1 MDTTITMNPVSQP
14 PCTFRLSPSD
24 FAFLWEECKRCFYL
38 KVVKGFRRPSSP
50 MPKIF
55 TNIDLQ
61 MKQCFAG
68 KRTAQV
74 VPALPS
80 GVFEYSEKWVQS
92 GPIVVPGHASQ
103 CVIRGRFDNAI
114 RFDSGGY
121 GIDDFKT
128 SARSEEHIP
137 LYSRQLH
144 AYAYAV
150 ENPAPGHLSLKPVS
164 KLGLL
169 VFEPCIFVHRE
180 TGKSGLAGGVRWIE
194 IARDDEAFLRFL
206 GEVLDVLERPELP
219 GGSPSCEWC
228 IYRDSSRRTGL

>member
-1 MDTTITMNPVSQP
+1 METTITTNPASQP

-92 GPIVVPGHASQ
+92 GSIVVPGHASSANA
-103 CVIRGRFDNAI
+103 RLPGRRI
-114 RFDSGGY
+114 SGG
-121 GIDDFKT
+121 
-128 SARSEEHIP
+128 
-137 LYSRQLH
+137 
-144 AYAYAV
+144 
-150 ENPAPGHLSLKPVS
+150 
-164 KLGLL
+164 
-169 VFEPCIFVHRE
+169 
-180 TGKSGLAGGVRWIE
+180 
-194 IARDDEAFLRFL
+194 
-206 GEVLDVLERPELP
+206 
-219 GGSPSCEWC
+219 
-228 IYRDSSRRTGL
+228 

>member
-1 MDTTITMNPVSQP
+1 METTITMNPASQP

-38 KVVKGFRRPSSP
+38 KIVKGFRRPSSP

-74 VPALPS
+74 VPALPG

-92 GPIVVPGHASQ
+92 GPIVVPGHAAQ
-103 CVIRGRFDNAI
+103 CVIRGKFDNAI
-114 RFDSGGY
+114 KFDEGGY

-128 SARSEEHIP
+128 SARNEEHV
-137 LYSRQLH
+137 
-144 AYAYAV
+144 A
-150 ENPAPGHLSLKPVS
+150 APGHLSLKPVS
-164 KLGLL
+164 RLGLL

-180 TGKSGLAGGVRWIE
+180 TG
-194 IARDDEAFLRFL
+194 
-206 GEVLDVLERPELP
+206 
-219 GGSPSCEWC
+219 
-228 IYRDSSRRTGL
+228 